1 MTDPNRY
8 WDEWR
13 HCANVTARA
22 CLLVGAVIAGLA
34 GLLWAV
40 TQYAGHLM

>member
-1 MTDPNRY
+1 MSDPNRY

-13 HCANVTARA
+13 QYANVTARA

-40 TQYAGHLM
+40 ADAAGYLM